1 MSDFLHPQ
9 TIEECQ
15 KGLGYENRNKDYFS
29 EKNSLLT
36 QISQSEEKGFS
47 ESLHCLRDSTLAQ

>member
-29 EKNSLLT
+29 DKNSLLT
-36 QISQSEEKGFS
+36 QILQSEEKGFS